1 MKEWGIGKHCC
12 RISLRLNIR
21 TIIIHNVFINEYFLF
36 LSNLHLRNF
45 ADGNTLYVFRYN
57 LEEIKNMFWILVFYM
72 TLNADKCHFMC
83 LDKDTENG
91 TFIFN
96 KEKKLLITID
106 NKLTFKSRIKILCK
120 KAPQKIGA
128 LSSLLNHL
136 NYFQKRLIF
145 SSKTKSQFNYCP
157 FIVMFCSRTSNNM
170 INKIHERALRLI
182 LNTIQ
187 VTSHVTFAFKTSW
200 SRQLYLSW
208 SYVFKTSSRR
218 LQDGFKISSW
228 CLQDVFKT
236 PSRPLQG
243 VLPRRLQNVFEIS
256 GKNVFKTSSRCFQ
269 DGLSS

>member
-36 LSNLHLRNF
+36 LSNLHLSNF
-45 ADGNTLYVFRYN
+45 ADDNTLYVFRYN

-83 LDKDTENG
+83 LGKDTENG

-157 FIVMFCSRTSNNM
+157 FIMMFCSRTSNNM

-218 LQDGFKISSW
+218 FQDIFMM
-228 CLQDVFKT
+228 
-236 PSRPLQG
+236 
-243 VLPRRLQNVFEIS
+243 
-256 GKNVFKTSSRCFQ
+256 SSRCFQ
-269 DGLSS
+269 DAFKTSSRRLAKTSSKRLWQKRLQDIFKMFPRWIIKLNYSC